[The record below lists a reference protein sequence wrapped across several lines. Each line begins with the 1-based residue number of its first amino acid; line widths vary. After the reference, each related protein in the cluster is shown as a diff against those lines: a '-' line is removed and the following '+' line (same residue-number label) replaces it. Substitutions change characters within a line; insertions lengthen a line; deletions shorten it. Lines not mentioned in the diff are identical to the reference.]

1 MPNNRF
7 GWTKVLAQAPGSAR
21 VLVVDDE
28 VQVRQS
34 LTRLVTHFGY
44 EVKTAASAEEADHW
58 LSSQRFHVVLLDIEL
73 PRMKGV
79 EFLSWAL
86 EKDPEQA
93 VIMLTGLDDPDLAI
107 ECIDKGARTYLVK
120 PVEAE
125 FLRLALRDALA
136 MRRLLVERNDLSVA
150 VWPPDGP
157 ETPLHTRELP
167 QPGAGVPFF
176 TPCIPPG
183 PSFSRPCRPI
193 PPSGLKLRSLS

>member
-1 MPNNRF
+1 MPDKRL
-7 GWTKVLAQAPGSAR
+7 GWTGVLDQAPRKAA

-28 VQVRQS
+28 VHIRES
-34 LTRLVTHFGY
+34 LKRLVGHFGH

-58 LSSQRFHVVLLDIEL
+58 LSSQRFDLVLLDIEL

-120 PVEAE
+120 PVDAE
-125 FLRLALRDALA
+125 FLRLAVRDALA
-136 MRRLLVERNDLSVA
+136 VRRILVERNDSL
-150 VWPPDGP
+150 
-157 ETPLHTRELP
+157 E
-167 QPGAGVPFF
+167 
-176 TPCIPPG
+176 
-183 PSFSRPCRPI
+183 RP
-193 PPSGLKLRSLS
+193 

>member
-1 MPNNRF
+1 MAKNRLS
-7 GWTKVLAQAPGSAR
+7 WTDVLHRSPKNAT

-28 VQVRQS
+28 AHIRES
-34 LTRLVTHFGY
+34 LKRLVTHFGY

-58 LSSQRFHVVLLDIEL
+58 MSSLRFDVILLDIEL

-79 EFLSWAL
+79 EFLSWAQ

-93 VIMLTGLDDPDLAI
+93 IIMLTGLDDPELAI

-136 MRRLLVERNDLSVA
+136 MRNILIERNDLSGMV
-150 VWPPDGP
+150 
-157 ETPLHTRELP
+157 
-167 QPGAGVPFF
+167 
-176 TPCIPPG
+176 
-183 PSFSRPCRPI
+183 
-193 PPSGLKLRSLS
+193 